1 MKFLFVLF
9 SFLIITNHLSAKT
22 EMKDLEFHA
31 MENFSVEKRNDRIY
45 VGFDYV
51 ITNPNW
57 YSIVIMPSSL
67 FLRIAEQDCGWVSVD
82 EKLKV
87 KAKTKA
93 GYHFVLS
100 GSTSQFSKSTFSSI
114 WSMMSGKGIP
124 FHIAGKLKA
133 GVSLLRIKIAVDYT
147 YNMTF
152 DEFLSFF

>member
-1 MKFLFVLF
+1 M
-9 SFLIITNHLSAKT
+9 LSLTVAAHSET
-22 EMKDLEFHA
+22 QMKDLEFHA
-31 MENFSVEKRNDRIY
+31 MENFSVEKRNDRVY

-57 YSIVIMPSSL
+57 YSIVILPSSL
-67 FLRIAEQDCGWVSVD
+67 FLTIADQDCGWVSVD

-100 GSTSQFSKSTFSSI
+100 GSSSQFAKSSFSSI
-114 WSMMSGKGIP
+114 WNMMTGKGVA
-124 FHIAGKLKA
+124 FHIEGKLKA
-133 GVSLLRIKIAVDYT
+133 GVSLFRLKIAVDYT
-147 YNMTF
+147 YTMTF

>member
-1 MKFLFVLF
+1 MKYLILPFIFLFFTPVF
-9 SFLIITNHLSAKT
+9 AET

-31 MENFSVEKRNDRIY
+31 MENFSVEKRNDRVY

-57 YSIVIMPSSL
+57 YNIVIMPSSL
-67 FLRIAEQDCGWVSVD
+67 FLRIADQDCGWVSVD

-87 KAKTKA
+87 KKKTKA

-100 GSTSQFSKSTFSSI
+100 GSSSQFAKSSFSSI
-114 WSMMSGKGIP
+114 WNMMTGKGIS

-133 GVSLLRIKIAVDYT
+133 GVSLLRIKIGVDYT
-147 YNMTF
+147 YTMTF

>member
-1 MKFLFVLF
+1 MKKLVAAIFIFVSLV
-9 SFLIITNHLSAKT
+9 SYSET
-22 EMKDLEFHA
+22 EMKDLQFHA
-31 MENFSVEKRNDRIY
+31 MENFSVEKRNDRVF

-100 GSTSQFSKSTFSSI
+100 GSASQFTKSSFSSI
-114 WSMMSGKGIP
+114 WNMMTGKGIA

-133 GVSLLRIKIAVDYT
+133 GVSLLRLKIAVDYT
-147 YNMTF
+147 YTMTF

>member
-1 MKFLFVLF
+1 MKKFAAAI
-9 SFLIITNHLSAKT
+9 LILISVIGYSETD
-22 EMKDLEFHA
+22 MKDLQFHA
-31 MENFSVEKRNDRIY
+31 MENFSVEKRNDRVY

-57 YSIVIMPSSL
+57 YSIVILPSSL
-67 FLRIAEQDCGWVSVD
+67 FLRIADQDCGWVSVD

-100 GSTSQFSKSTFSSI
+100 GATSQFAKSSFSSI
-114 WSMMSGKGIP
+114 WNMMTGKGVG

-133 GVSLLRIKIAVDYT
+133 GVSLFRLKIGVDYT
-147 YNMTF
+147 YTMTF

>member
-1 MKFLFVLF
+1 MRLLLLTL
-9 SFLIITNHLSAKT
+9 SLLIITNFSKAET

-31 MENFSVEKRNDRIY
+31 MENFSVEKRNGRVF

-67 FLRIAEQDCGWVSVD
+67 FLKIAEQDCGWVSVD
-82 EKLKV
+82 EKLKL

-100 GSTSQFSKSTFSSI
+100 GSTTQFSKSAFSSI
-114 WSMMSGKGIP
+114 WSMMSGRGIP
-124 FHIAGKLKA
+124 FNIAGKLKA
-133 GVSLLRIKIAVDYT
+133 GVSLLRIKIEVDYT

>member
-1 MKFLFVLF
+1 MKKLVAVIFIFVSLA
-9 SFLIITNHLSAKT
+9 SYSET
-22 EMKDLEFHA
+22 EMKDLQFHA
-31 MENFSVEKRNDRIY
+31 MENFSVEKRNDRVF

-67 FLRIAEQDCGWVSVD
+67 FLTIADQDCGWVSVD

-100 GSTSQFSKSTFSSI
+100 GAASQFTKSSFSSI
-114 WSMMSGKGIP
+114 WNMMTGKGIS

-133 GVSLLRIKIAVDYT
+133 GVSLLRLKIAVDYT
-147 YNMTF
+147 YTMTF